1 MLRRQ
6 AAKPQVRLGEGSKVI
21 NTLRRAATWLSA
33 FFVYRPHDAE
43 GFLQVSAGF
52 CRSMVQNTSPPKSEE
67 TQGVWSLFAGKKGF
81 LHFLHHV
88 VRVFLRN
95 RDHPV
100 D

>member
-1 MLRRQ
+1 MY
-6 AAKPQVRLGEGSKVI
+6 RL
-21 NTLRRAATWLSA
+21 
-33 FFVYRPHDAE
+33 HDAE
-43 GFLQVSAGF
+43 GVIAGF
-52 CRSMVQNTSPPKSEE
+52 CRFLQADGAKTSPLKSEE

-88 VRVFLRN
+88 VRVFSRN

>member
-1 MLRRQ
+1 M
-6 AAKPQVRLGEGSKVI
+6 RLPA
-21 NTLRRAATWLSA
+21 L
-33 FFVYRPHDAE
+33 FMYMPHDAE

-52 CRSMVQNTSPPKSEE
+52 CRPMVQKPPPPESEE
-67 TQGVWSLFAGKKGF
+67 TQGVWSLFAGKRGF